1 LGDPEGCYEIGTVG
15 EPIALRYRRR
25 MPGFD
30 LHTHSTFSDGTLD
43 PEQVVELAGSRGL
56 TGIALTDHDNTGG
69 VERARAAAAGT
80 GLTVLLGCELS
91 AEHDGSPVHVLGY
104 GFDPREPAFAAKR
117 AWIAEGRVG
126 RARRMVERLGELGA
140 QVELERVMELA
151 GDGAVGR
158 PHVARAMVE
167 AGVVE
172 DMAAAFGPDWIGT
185 GGRAYMA
192 KDAVTPVEA
201 VELIHGAGGVA
212 VLAHPSV
219 HAGASAVPEPVIRAM
234 AAAGLDGLEVDHPDQ
249 PPADR
254 ARWRALAAELSLE
267 TTGASDC
274 HGALYGYRLGSE
286 RTPDATVERLLA
298 RS

>member
-1 LGDPEGCYEIGTVG
+1 MADLEVRYRIGTRR
-15 EPIALRYRRR
+15 EATALRYRRA
-25 MPGFD
+25 MAGFD

-43 PEQVVELAGSRGL
+43 PEQVVELATSRDL

-91 AEHDGSPVHVLGY
+91 AEHDGNPVHVLGY
-104 GFDPREPAFAAKR
+104 GFDPEEPAFAAKR
-117 AWIAEGRVG
+117 AWIAEGRVT
-126 RARRMVERLGELGA
+126 RARRMVERLRELGVP
-140 QVELERVMELA
+140 VELDRVLELA
-151 GDGAVGR
+151 GGGAVGR

-172 DMAAAFGPDWIGT
+172 DMAGAFSPEWIAT
-185 GGRAYMA
+185 GGRAYVA

-201 VELIHGAGGVA
+201 VELIHRAGGVA

-219 HAGASAVPEPVIRAM
+219 HAGAAPVPVPVIRAM

-249 PPADR
+249 PPQDR
-254 ARWRALAAELSLE
+254 ARWRALAGELGLE
-267 TTGASDC
+267 RTGASDC
-274 HGALYGYRLGSE
+274 HGALYGYRMGAE
-286 RTPDATVERLLA
+286 RTPEETVERLLA
-298 RS
+298 RA